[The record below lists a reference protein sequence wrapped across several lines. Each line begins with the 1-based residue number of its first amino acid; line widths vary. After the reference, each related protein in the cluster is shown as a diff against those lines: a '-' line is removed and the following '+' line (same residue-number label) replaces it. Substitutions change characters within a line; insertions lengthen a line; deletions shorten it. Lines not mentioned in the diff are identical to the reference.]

1 MKMVSPSGKVT
12 IGVHP
17 SYVES
22 YLNSGY
28 KPADEVVVKKD
39 KPLKKVKNQEDK
51 QDGIT

>member
-17 SYVES
+17 SYVQS

-28 KPADEVVVKKD
+28 KPADEVVKKD

>member
-17 SYVES
+17 SYVQS

-28 KPADEVVVKKD
+28 KPADEVVKKD
-39 KPLKKVKNQEDK
+39 KPPKKVKKLEDK
-51 QDGIT
+51 QNGYT

>member
-28 KPADEVVVKKD
+28 KPADEVVIKKD
-39 KPLKKVKNQEDK
+39 KPLKKVKKLEEK
-51 QDGIT
+51 TDGIS

>member
-17 SYVES
+17 SYVQS

-28 KPADEVVVKKD
+28 KPADEVVIKKD
-39 KPLKKVKNQEDK
+39 KPLKKVKKLEDE
-51 QDGIT
+51 QNGIT

>member
-17 SYVES
+17 SYVQS

-39 KPLKKVKNQEDK
+39 KPLKKVKKLEENT
-51 QDGIT
+51 DGIS

>member
-28 KPADEVVVKKD
+28 KPADEVVIKKD
-39 KPLKKVKNQEDK
+39 KPLKKVKKLEDE
-51 QDGIT
+51 QNGIT